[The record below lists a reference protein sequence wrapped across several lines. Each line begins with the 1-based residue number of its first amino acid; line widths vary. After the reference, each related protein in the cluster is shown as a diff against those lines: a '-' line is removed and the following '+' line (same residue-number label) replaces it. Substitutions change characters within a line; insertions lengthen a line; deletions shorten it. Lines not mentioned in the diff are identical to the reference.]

1 MMNKTPLTVK
11 VRIGDVVPANNLKGE
26 KFNSQEIFMLEGYTT
41 EDLMKELDIKLKEK
55 NAPSLDDESRVTL
68 YNKFKE
74 IEEYYNE

>member
-1 MMNKTPLTVK
+1 MNKTPLTVK
-11 VRIGDVVPANNLKGE
+11 VRIGDVIPSNNLKGE
-26 KFNSQEIFMLEGYTT
+26 EFNSQEIFMLEGFTT
-41 EDLMKELDIKLKEK
+41 EDLMKELDQKLKEK

>member
-1 MMNKTPLTVK
+1 MNKTPLTVK